1 MAGSM
6 ADVVVSLDPDRIP
19 LTSLD
24 VVNAQVPA
32 VKRAKDVVIEEMEG
46 MVISGLA
53 NLVSRHRDRDHPHGP
68 LPRRRLID
76 RVRLQNQPLLSTSLQ
91 TAHNLRLLPQLVSN
105 LLADLNDAV
114 ETRISKVFDL
124 ESLGKE
130 VAQKGEFM
138 IVRNSVAMSHTR
150 VSVEAKRS

>member
-1 MAGSM
+1 VAGSM

-53 NLVSRHRDRDHPHGP
+53 NLVSRHRSRDHPHAPPG
-68 LPRRRLID
+68 RRLID